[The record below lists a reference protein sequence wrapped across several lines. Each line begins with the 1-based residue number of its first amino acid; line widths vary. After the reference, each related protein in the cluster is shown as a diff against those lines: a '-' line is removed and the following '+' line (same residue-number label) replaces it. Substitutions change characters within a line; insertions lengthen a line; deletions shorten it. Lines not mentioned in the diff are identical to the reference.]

1 MDRAAERGP
10 ARGNPCYII
19 KGDRRFVK
27 EGACR
32 LRGARRKAR
41 RRLCPADKKASF
53 YCYLAHFILYL
64 TGIGVQ
70 KKQRFSGTR
79 QRIGCAVRPAAA
91 PPPAE
96 SFAGPGRALLLLYT
110 DTVIYYSKKRA
121 ARTRPEFAA
130 QPGRKGV
137 FHMAHTVMV
146 TGADG
151 FIGSHLTEELV
162 KKGEKVKAFC
172 YYNSFNSC
180 GWIDSLAPEIRSE
193 IEIFMGDIR
202 DPNGVR
208 TAMQGQE
215 RVFHLAALIAIPF
228 SYHSPDSYV
237 DTNIK
242 GTLNVLQAA
251 RDLGTQ
257 RLMVTSTS
265 EVYGTAQYVPIDE
278 KHPYQGQ
285 SPYSATKIGADRLA
299 ESFYRSF
306 DVPLSIVRPFNTYG
320 PRQSARAVIPTII
333 TQLLAGRTEIRL
345 GSLAPTR
352 DFNYVKDTAA
362 GFMAIAD
369 CDAAVGQ
376 EINIA
381 TGREI
386 SIGDL
391 ADELIRQI
399 NPEARVVCEAE
410 RLRPGKSEVERLL
423 GDASKLRALTGWQ
436 PAYTF
441 EQGLAQTIE
450 WLRGN
455 MDGYKVDA
463 YNL

>member
-1 MDRAAERGP
+1 
-10 ARGNPCYII
+10 
-19 KGDRRFVK
+19 
-27 EGACR
+27 
-32 LRGARRKAR
+32 
-41 RRLCPADKKASF
+41 
-53 YCYLAHFILYL
+53 
-64 TGIGVQ
+64 
-70 KKQRFSGTR
+70 
-79 QRIGCAVRPAAA
+79 
-91 PPPAE
+91 
-96 SFAGPGRALLLLYT
+96 
-110 DTVIYYSKKRA
+110 
-121 ARTRPEFAA
+121 
-130 QPGRKGV
+130 
-137 FHMAHTVMV
+137 MAHTVMV

-172 YYNSFNSC
+172 LYNSFGTW
-180 GWIDSLAPEIRSE
+180 GWLDTLPPEIKNE
-193 IEIFMGDIR
+193 IEVFMGDVR

-208 TAMQGQE
+208 HAMEGQE
-215 RVFHLAALIAIPF
+215 IVYHLAALIAIPF

-242 GTLNVLQAA
+242 GTLNVLNAA
-251 RDLGTQ
+251 RQVGTQ
-257 RLMVTSTS
+257 HLLVTSTS